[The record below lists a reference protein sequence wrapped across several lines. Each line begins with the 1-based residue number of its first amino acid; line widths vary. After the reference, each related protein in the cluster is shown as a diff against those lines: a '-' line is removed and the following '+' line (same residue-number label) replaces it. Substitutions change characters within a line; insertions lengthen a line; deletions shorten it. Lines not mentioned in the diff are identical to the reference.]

1 MKQRRVTEYALYR
14 GRYAVGYVVGLLVI
28 TALIVFAAMY
38 VPGGLRE
45 AEKASAVASTALE
58 FNEFDPST
66 VVSLPYNIIQRG
78 FFELFG
84 VSALSIKLPSVLLGL
99 LAVIGIFYLVKE
111 WHRKNVA
118 MITAI
123 IAATMPLFVFI
134 AQDGTPIVYAIV
146 VSIWLLVAATHTS
159 RRHAPRLLWKVALFV
174 LLALNMYTPLG
185 IYLNLAVITT
195 VVFHPHIRHMFRRL
209 NPNYIAIASLIS
221 LVILAPLIYSLV
233 SQPTVIMQLLGLPD
247 KVPNVIEN
255 VKTLFLSYIGVVPT
269 TMSLIQP
276 ILSIGALLLVI
287 IGVYKFVQTKHTA
300 RSYVVWFWII
310 TLVPLTLI
318 DPNHLPYL
326 FPLIV
331 IMIAMGISTLI
342 NEWYKLFPLNP
353 YARVVGLLPLS
364 IIVIGLVSSN
374 ASRYIAGYHYTPDLV
389 RHFDHDLRL
398 LDESLD
404 VAKASAD
411 EPIQLVLSQQQTAF
425 YQTVA
430 KYDDRFTITTSTS
443 QEGKYLISHD
453 AWRTVPISQAPS
465 YIATNAKSQD
475 ADRFYLYAPDEK

>member
-14 GRYAVGYVVGLLVI
+14 GRYAVGYVIGLLVI

-45 AEKASAVASTALE
+45 AEKVSAVASTTLE

-134 AQDGTPIVYAIV
+134 AQDGTPIVYAIA

-159 RRHAPRLLWKVALFV
+159 RRHTPRLLWKVVLFV

-185 IYLNLAVITT
+185 IYLNLAVVTT
-195 VVFHPHIRHMFRRL
+195 VVFHPHIRHLIRRL
-209 NPNYIAIASLIS
+209 NPNYIATASLIS
-221 LVILAPLIYSLV
+221 LLLMAPLIYSLV
-233 SQPTVIMQLLGLPD
+233 SQPAIMMQLLGLPD
-247 KVPNVIEN
+247 HMPNIIEN
-255 VKTLFLSYIGVVPT
+255 AKTLFLSYIGVIPPT
-269 TMSLIQP
+269 MALIQP
-276 ILSIGALLLVI
+276 VISIGSLLLIVI
-287 IGVYKFVQTKHTA
+287 GAYKFVQTKHTA
-300 RSYVVWFWII
+300 RSYIVWFWIM
-310 TLVPLTLI
+310 TLIPLTFI
-318 DPNHLPYL
+318 DPNHVPYL
-326 FPLIV
+326 FPLMV
-331 IMIAMGISTLI
+331 IMIAMGIATLI
-342 NEWYKLFPLNP
+342 SEWYKLFPLNP

-364 IIVIGLVSSN
+364 IIVIGLLSSN
-374 ASRYIAGYHYTPDLV
+374 ASRYLAGYHYMPDLV
-389 RHFDHDLRL
+389 KYYDHDLRL

-411 EPIQLVLSQQQTAF
+411 EPIQLVLDEQQSAF

-430 KYDDRFTITTSTS
+430 KYDDRFTITTSTDQS
-443 QEGKYLISHD
+443 GKYLISHD
-453 AWRTVPISQAPS
+453 AWRTVPIRQTPS
-465 YIATNAKSQD
+465 YIATDASSHD
-475 ADRFYLYAPDEK
+475 ADRFYLYTPDEK